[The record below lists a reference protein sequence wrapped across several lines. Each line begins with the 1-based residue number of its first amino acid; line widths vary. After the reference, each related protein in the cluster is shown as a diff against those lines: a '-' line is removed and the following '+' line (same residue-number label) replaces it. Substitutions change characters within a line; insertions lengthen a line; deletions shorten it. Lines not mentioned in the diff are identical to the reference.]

1 MKLNLFKKKA
11 NLLLLMM
18 LLVLSVILA
27 ACGGSSDSQSES
39 DSSDSSANG
48 SAESDE
54 KYTIRFSIVGT
65 ENHPMSQ
72 ALFELEDELVERSGG
87 RLEIDFYPNGQL
99 YPDERETNE
108 AIQLGNIEMS
118 VSTTASLSS
127 FHEDLMIYDLPHL
140 FSSREQAHAVV
151 DGEFGQEL
159 LKGLEEVGLKALGY
173 QENGFRHLINNKR
186 PITDPED
193 LKGLKMRVLPSKG
206 YQDAMNTLGAD
217 ASPLAFGELYSA
229 LQQGTFDGFE
239 STVDLLNDNKFYEV
253 QKYLTL
259 SYTFYSPNIAIV
271 NKEFFDNLPE
281 DLQEVLTEW
290 TNEFNNRARE
300 IMAELEQGHID
311 KLKQEMEVTELTPE
325 QVAKF
330 EEAVQPVYDQFA
342 KELGADLVEA
352 AKKAAEEAKQ

>member
-1 MKLNLFKKKA
+1 MFKKKS
-11 NLLLLMM
+11 NLLLLM
-18 LLVLSVILA
+18 LLLLMSIVLI
-27 ACGGSSDSQSES
+27 ACGSASDSQNDSSES
-39 DSSDSSANG
+39 TENEGS

-54 KYTIRFSIVGT
+54 KYVIRLSSVGT
-65 ENHPMSQ
+65 DKHPMAQ
-72 ALFELEDELVERSGG
+72 ALYELEDELVERSGG
-87 RLEIDFYPNGQL
+87 RLEIDYYPNGQL

-108 AIQLGNIEMS
+108 AVQLGNIEMT
-118 VSTTASLSS
+118 VSTTASLTS
-127 FHEDLMIYDLPHL
+127 FHGDLMIYDLPHL

-159 LKGLEEVGLKALGY
+159 LKGLEEVGFKALGY
-173 QENGFRHLINNKR
+173 QENGFRHLINNKH
-186 PITDPED
+186 PITDPAD

-290 TNEFNNRARE
+290 TKEFNNRARE

-352 AKKAAEEAKQ
+352 VQKAAEEAKQ